1 MGRAIVILVV
11 LLLLGLTFES
21 SREVMVETARPALVP
36 AYRWM
41 TLHEM
46 NQIVRD
52 LESHQ
57 ESRGPLPAGDR
68 EFDAW
73 LDRRYPQPASRE
85 DAWGT
90 RYRLQVTADGFRVVS
105 AGPDGQFGTDADLTR
120 EGSRL
125 VRR

>member
-1 MGRAIVILVV
+1 MGRALVVLIV
-11 LLLLGLTFES
+11 LLLLGLTFEP
-21 SREVMVETARPALVP
+21 SREIMVETARPALVP

-46 NQIVRD
+46 NQIVKD

-57 ESRGPLPAGDR
+57 ETRGPLPAGDR

-73 LDRRYPQPASRE
+73 LNQRYPQPASRE

-90 RYRLQVTADGFRVVS
+90 RYRLQVTADGFRVMS
-105 AGPDGQFGTDADLTR
+105 AGPDQEFGTGADLSR
-120 EGSRL
+120 EGRRL
-125 VRR
+125 MRR